1 MPTLSPQQF
10 VKKWSQIQLKERSTA
25 QSHFNDICALVGH
38 KTPLEIDP
46 NGQFFTFEAQAHN
59 CAKLKV
65 GSVIHL
71 LLPSKPSLSP
81 GHRAK
86 NP

>member
-10 VKKWSQIQLKERSTA
+10 VKKWSQIQLKERTIA

-46 NGQFFTFEAQAHN
+46 KGEFFTFEAE
-59 CAKLKV
+59 V
-65 GSVIHL
+65 
-71 LLPSKPSLSP
+71 
-81 GHRAK
+81 HRRLEELDYFK
-86 NP
+86 GK